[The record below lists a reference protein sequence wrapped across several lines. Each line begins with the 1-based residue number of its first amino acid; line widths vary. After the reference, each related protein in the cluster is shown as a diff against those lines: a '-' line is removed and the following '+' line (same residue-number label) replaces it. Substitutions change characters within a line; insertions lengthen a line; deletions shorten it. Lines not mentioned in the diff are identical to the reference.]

1 MTLHVSRAAQAHRRR
16 KVGDGLDP
24 SPACLLAQAQ
34 TGFTGSGASFKS
46 VEQRHRGS
54 EGRQLVEKDGVIG
67 ALKVAH
73 CGVAALGRGPTA

>member
-16 KVGDGLDP
+16 KVGDP
-24 SPACLLAQAQ
+24 
-34 TGFTGSGASFKS
+34 FKS

-73 CGVAALGRGPTA
+73 GGVATLGRGPTA

>member
-1 MTLHVSRAAQAHRRR
+1 MTAWIPHQLAFLR
-16 KVGDGLDP
+16 KRK
-24 SPACLLAQAQ
+24 STSLAQ
-34 TGFTGSGASFKS
+34 GASFKS

-73 CGVAALGRGPTA
+73 GGVAALGRGPTA